1 MKNLEPEHR
10 MNDLPRLLAKIQ
22 EVFGTTLI
30 NIKGKTILV
39 IRELDIALMLA
50 VNNKVIY
57 VTDDA
62 KCAEI
67 FRKNT
72 AAGMG
77 NDDIVIL
84 INKWNNKLKF
94 NKVFEKMGKKVNKK
108 KFDAVI
114 MNPPYDRN
122 LHLKILETVIPYA
135 EKVVNISPIRWLQD
149 PFAPYNTRSDY
160 CKFEDSISKK
170 IESLD
175 VIPAKDASKLFDA
188 SFTMNLGIYVCGQ
201 GGYNYQHDDPLITK
215 LVEKT
220 MEHSWMPFNWKNY
233 YNNDIQQKAYV
244 LNVAGIHSASSKYPI
259 MCQTLETQLTVE
271 PLSRSSAFTGGN
283 GIQGGHF
290 EFDTE
295 EERKNFYNCYNHPFM
310 QWQCSLWQ
318 TDGHIMAVKVPYF
331 DYYDHAWDYE
341 DFFTWFGLT
350 AEERIRVMSEISQM
364 MMEKTA

>member
-10 MNDLPRLLAKIQ
+10 MNDLPRFLAKIQ

-77 NDDIVIL
+77 NDDVVIL

-94 NKVFEKMGKKVNKK
+94 NMVFNKMEKKVGKK

-122 LHLKILETVIPYA
+122 LHLKILETVIPHA
-135 EKVVNISPIRWLQD
+135 EKVVNISPVRWLQD
-149 PFAPYNTRSDY
+149 PFAPYSTRSDY

-175 VIPAKDASKLFDA
+175 VISAKNASELFDA
-188 SFTMNLGIYVCGQ
+188 SFTMNLAIYTCGQ
-201 GGYNYQHDDPLITK
+201 GGYNYQHNDPLITK
-215 LVEKT
+215 IVEKT
-220 MEHSWMPFNWKNY
+220 MEHSWAPFGVKLQH
-233 YNNDIQQKAYV
+233 DKPQKEFILRTAEFSEILMNKTYDSQLKV
-244 LNVAGIHSASSKYPI
+244 K
-259 MCQTLETQLTVE
+259 ETTT
-271 PLSRSSAFTGGN
+271 FCGGRKSCIFSFN
-283 GIQGGHF
+283 
-290 EFDTE
+290 TE
-295 EERKNFYNCYNHPFM
+295 EERKNFYLCYTHPFM
-310 QWQCSLWQ
+310 VWHTRLWK
-318 TDGHIMAVKVPYF
+318 TDVHMYNEKIPYF
-331 DYYDHAWDYE
+331 AYFDHAWDYE
-341 DFFTWFGLT
+341 DFFNWFGLT
-350 AEERIRVMSEISQM
+350 AEERVRVMCEIAEMQT
-364 MMEKTA
+364 EKAA